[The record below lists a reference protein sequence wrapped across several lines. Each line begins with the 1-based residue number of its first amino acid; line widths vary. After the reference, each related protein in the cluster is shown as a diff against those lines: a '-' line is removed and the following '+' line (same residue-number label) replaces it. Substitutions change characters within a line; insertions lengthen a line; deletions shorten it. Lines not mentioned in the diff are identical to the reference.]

1 MRRPGTSCLRR
12 FCGRRRNGG
21 TPQTDVADRPAPDR
35 IAMRATA
42 LIDLVEGRL
51 ETEVDVVGPETAW
64 PIVGPALLAHA
75 TSSLESIVFRL
86 RPYGAHNDSS
96 RLLRSLYDHVVTF
109 AWLAAD
115 TPARLPL
122 WRKEDLKERLKIH
135 REFADAGVQML
146 PDADR
151 KQMESAVA
159 GIEGNAPNLAIKA
172 AMADQYW
179 IPRIGGALRPDSLS
193 SFRGFYT
200 ILFREQS
207 GLVHA
212 TMRGLNHVTIDLE
225 PPRKRVVREAPLGEG
240 SPYGM
245 ATVVYGV
252 GLLVAAQAL
261 DWPIAEEVNTIFERY
276 P

>member
-1 MRRPGTSCLRR
+1 MALPGSSWLRSL
-12 FCGRRRNGG
+12 CALVGS
-21 TPQTDVADRPAPDR
+21 PQANDVADRPVPDS

-42 LIDLVEGRL
+42 LIDLAEGRL
-51 ETEVDVVGPETAW
+51 EVEGHALGPETAW
-64 PIVGPALLAHA
+64 PMVGPALLVHA
-75 TSSLESIVFRL
+75 TSSLRSIVFRL
-86 RPYGAHNDSS
+86 RPDGAHNDSS

-115 TPARLPL
+115 PPARLAL

-135 REFADAGVQML
+135 REFADAGVQLL

-151 KQMESAVA
+151 EQMERDVA
-159 GIEGNAPNLAIKA
+159 RIDGNAPNLADKA
-172 AMADQYW
+172 AMADKHW
-179 IPRIGGALRPDSLS
+179 IPRIGGALRPGSLS

-225 PPRKRVVREAPLGEG
+225 PPRKRVVLEAPLGES

-252 GLLVAAQAL
+252 GLLVAARAL
-261 DWPIAEEVNTIFERY
+261 DWPVAEEVNAIFERY
-276 P
+276 S